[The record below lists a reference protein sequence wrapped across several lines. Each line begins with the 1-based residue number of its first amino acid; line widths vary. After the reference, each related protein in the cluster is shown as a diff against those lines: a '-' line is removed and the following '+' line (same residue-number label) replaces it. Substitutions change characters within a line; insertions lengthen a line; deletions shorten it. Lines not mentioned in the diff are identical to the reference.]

1 MEVRRLARFIAPLA
15 LVAVLVAT
23 VVIVSSTPTGGGGD
37 KASGS
42 QLSSKEKK
50 RKRERRRTRAKR
62 TKYTVKAGDS
72 IDAIAVKTRVSREE
86 IVRLNPDID
95 PQALQPGQR
104 LKIR

>member
-1 MEVRRLARFIAPLA
+1 MEVRRLARFLAPLA
-15 LVAVLVAT
+15 IVAVLVAT
-23 VVIVSSTPTGGGGD
+23 VVIVNSSPTGKGGE

-42 QLSSKEKK
+42 QLSAKEKA

-62 TKYTVKAGDS
+62 TRYTVKAGDS

-86 IVRLNPDID
+86 ITRLNPDID